1 MKIQPFRIA
10 VEDQE
15 LADLRRRLEQTRWPS
30 QLPGLAWATGMDVDF
45 LRTLT
50 KYWLEEFDWRR
61 IETDLNRVPHFEAVT
76 ESGSIHFVH
85 LRSTAKHALPIVLSH
100 GWPSTF
106 AELLLLGDMLAN
118 PAKHGA
124 STEVSFDAVI
134 PSLPGY
140 IFSSAPAAAVTNVFT
155 IAGPWALLMSA
166 LKYQKFIAHGGDIG
180 AGVSTALALRHGER
194 VLGLHLNYIP
204 GSYVPYI
211 PDSSPRS
218 PQEADFLARRAA
230 WLEAEGGYSHVQSTK
245 PDVLAPALNDS
256 PVGLAAWIIDKFR
269 SWSDCGGDVERRFS
283 RDELLTT
290 VSLYWFTHSMPS
302 AIRLYWEGRKQPL
315 KLAPGE
321 RIEVPVSVAHFP
333 KEIPMPPRC
342 YVERGYNV
350 VRWTEMQKGGHFAA
364 VEEPGALAEDIR
376 LFARQFRQMEV

>member
-10 VEDQE
+10 VKDQE

-30 QLPGLAWATGMDVDF
+30 QLPGLTWATGMDVDF

-85 LRSTAKHALPIVLSH
+85 LKSTAKHALPIVLSH

-124 STEVSFDAVI
+124 ATEDSFDAVI

-140 IFSSAPAAAVTNVFT
+140 IFSSAPAAAGTNVFT
-155 IAGPWALLMSA
+155 IAGQWALLMSA
-166 LKYQKFIAHGGDIG
+166 LKYPKFIAHGGDIG

-211 PDSSPRS
+211 PDSSPLS
-218 PQEADFLARRAA
+218 PQEADFIARRAA
-230 WLEAEGGYSHVQSTK
+230 WLEAEGGYSHLQSTK

-269 SWSDCGGDVERRFS
+269 SWSDCGGDVQRRFS

-315 KLAPGE
+315 KLASDE
-321 RIEVPVSVAHFP
+321 RIEVPVGVAHFP
-333 KEIPMPPRC
+333 KEIPLPPRS

-350 VRWTEMQKGGHFAA
+350 VRWTEMRKGGHFAA

-376 LFARQFRQMEV
+376 LVARQFRQTEV

>member
-1 MKIQPFRIA
+1 MMIQPFRIA

-124 STEVSFDAVI
+124 STEDSFDAVI

-140 IFSSAPAAAVTNVFT
+140 IFSSVACC
-155 IAGPWALLMSA
+155 
-166 LKYQKFIAHGGDIG
+166 
-180 AGVSTALALRHGER
+180 
-194 VLGLHLNYIP
+194 
-204 GSYVPYI
+204 
-211 PDSSPRS
+211 
-218 PQEADFLARRAA
+218 RR
-230 WLEAEGGYSHVQSTK
+230 E
-245 PDVLAPALNDS
+245 
-256 PVGLAAWIIDKFR
+256 
-269 SWSDCGGDVERRFS
+269 
-283 RDELLTT
+283 
-290 VSLYWFTHSMPS
+290 
-302 AIRLYWEGRKQPL
+302 
-315 KLAPGE
+315 
-321 RIEVPVSVAHFP
+321 
-333 KEIPMPPRC
+333 
-342 YVERGYNV
+342 
-350 VRWTEMQKGGHFAA
+350 
-364 VEEPGALAEDIR
+364 
-376 LFARQFRQMEV
+376 